1 MLFGPPVAVATGG
14 SLLILD
20 CEMATQTSAVAP
32 PVLPRR
38 EKMSRMRRQEAW
50 MGVLYLLPWI
60 IGFILFVA
68 GPLLASIYLSFT
80 KYNVLRPPQ
89 FIGLNNYIYAFTKD
103 DLVIPSIV
111 RTFYYSLL
119 LVPLAMAGSLLV
131 AILLNNKLVLTTV
144 WRTFFFLP
152 TLTPLI
158 AAALLWRWMLNP
170 DVGLVNYLLS
180 LVGIKGPGW
189 LSSTDWAIP
198 GLVLMGLWASVGGSR
213 MIIFLAGLQDVP
225 QELLEAAEIDG
236 AGTWSKF
243 WNVTLPLIT
252 PTVFFNLVLGI
263 IFALRTFDVAFIATN
278 GGPARATWFISLHIY
293 QNAFV
298 TFDMGYASALSWL
311 FFVVLFG
318 LTYLQFRT
326 SGSWVFYAGERT

>member
-1 MLFGPPVAVATGG
+1 
-14 SLLILD
+14 
-20 CEMATQTSAVAP
+20 
-32 PVLPRR
+32 
-38 EKMSRMRRQEAW
+38 
-50 MGVLYLLPWI
+50 MGVLYLSPWI
-60 IGFILFVA
+60 FGFVVFVA
-68 GPLLASIYLSFT
+68 GPLLASIFLSFT

-103 DLVIPSIV
+103 DLFLPSIM
-111 RTFYYSLL
+111 RTFYYALL
-119 LVPLAMAGSLLV
+119 LIPLAMAGSLLV

-144 WRTFFFLP
+144 WRTFYFLP

-170 DVGLVNYLLS
+170 DVGMVNYLLS
-180 LVGIKGPGW
+180 LVGIQGPGW

-225 QELLEAAEIDG
+225 QELLESAEIDG

-298 TFDMGYASALSWL
+298 TFDMGYAAALSWL
-311 FFVVLFG
+311 FFVVVFG
-318 LTYLQFRT
+318 LTYLQFRL
-326 SGSWVFYAGERT
+326 SGRWVFYAGERV

>member
-1 MLFGPPVAVATGG
+1 
-14 SLLILD
+14 
-20 CEMATQTSAVAP
+20 MATQTSAVAP
-32 PVLPRR
+32 PLLPRR

-50 MGVLYLLPWI
+50 MGVLYLSPWI
-60 IGFILFVA
+60 IGFIVFVA

-80 KYNVLRPPQ
+80 KYNVMRPPQ
-89 FIGLNNYIYAFTKD
+89 FIGLDNYIYAFSKD
-103 DLVIPSIV
+103 DLLIPSIV
-111 RTFYYSLL
+111 RTFYYTLL

-144 WRTFFFLP
+144 WSTFFSLP

-311 FFVVLFG
+311 FFIVLFG

-326 SGSWVFYAGERT
+326 SGSCVFYAGERK

>member
-1 MLFGPPVAVATGG
+1 
-14 SLLILD
+14 
-20 CEMATQTSAVAP
+20 MATQTSAVAP
-32 PVLPRR
+32 PLLPRR

-50 MGVLYLLPWI
+50 MGVLYLSPWI
-60 IGFILFVA
+60 IGFIVFVA

-80 KYNVLRPPQ
+80 KYNVMRPPQ
-89 FIGLNNYIYAFTKD
+89 FIGLDNYIYAFSKD
-103 DLVIPSIV
+103 DLLIPSIV
-111 RTFYYSLL
+111 RTFYYTLL

-311 FFVVLFG
+311 FFIVLFG
-318 LTYLQFRT
+318 LTFIQFRL
-326 SGSWVFYAGERT
+326 SGRWVFYAGERV